1 MSEGSDQPFRDT
13 HGTTPAASG
22 DANEMRNSRPAPLK
36 VTAASIRAF
45 IQYFATDIIG
55 VKYTIP
61 RDCIAANK
69 ALAEALFYRRIA
81 PYVFRYHDVSQRR
94 LDDYWRLQCQRCRFV
109 DPKAYYV
116 MEKFLIK
123 AEPSEGSDV
132 TVNSLT
138 PAASSKPG
146 EEKSTS
152 SPLRRK
158 GPPGGGGA
166 SSNPTP
172 QLMPCLC
179 YYCQTLSMSQRLQR
193 LPVFE
198 EGMRGEHFA
207 RSSRVLSW
215 LRLAVTPR
223 EMASYLTLACKWIL
237 RDAID
242 VSGSRS
248 IIGADEMVP
257 LFTMV
262 LVHAQIPNI
271 HMILRIL
278 TDFGDYDEQGDVSYC
293 VANLE
298 GSMRFLMDFS
308 PEEISAHI
316 HQTFQN
322 TAMYGSIVQSIMGT
336 TVSSTA
342 PITSAA
348 TTSVLSPSE
357 LPLISTTTIGSTL
370 GTQLGNEKVNHS
382 NLVVPHA
389 ASPSPTAEVPAT
401 GLSTIASAVG
411 IASSS
416 HVPSSVLTTPYV
428 ISKPSAVRNVA
439 ETRKQED
446 QEAMEQLG
454 EWLRDQKTMEDTI
467 AILQSDGWML

>member
-1 MSEGSDQPFRDT
+1 
-13 HGTTPAASG
+13 
-22 DANEMRNSRPAPLK
+22 MRFSVALK

-81 PYVFRYHDVSQRR
+81 PYVFRYHDVPQRR

-109 DPKAYYV
+109 DPNAYYV

-123 AEPSEGSDV
+123 AVASEGSDV

-138 PAASSKPG
+138 PATSSKPG

-179 YYCQTLSMSQRLQR
+179 YYCQTLSLSQRLQR

-223 EMASYLTLACKWIL
+223 
-237 RDAID
+237 
-242 VSGSRS
+242 
-248 IIGADEMVP
+248 
-257 LFTMV
+257 
-262 LVHAQIPNI
+262 
-271 HMILRIL
+271 
-278 TDFGDYDEQGDVSYC
+278 
-293 VANLE
+293 
-298 GSMRFLMDFS
+298 
-308 PEEISAHI
+308 
-316 HQTFQN
+316 
-322 TAMYGSIVQSIMGT
+322 
-336 TVSSTA
+336 
-342 PITSAA
+342 
-348 TTSVLSPSE
+348 
-357 LPLISTTTIGSTL
+357 
-370 GTQLGNEKVNHS
+370 
-382 NLVVPHA
+382 
-389 ASPSPTAEVPAT
+389 
-401 GLSTIASAVG
+401 
-411 IASSS
+411 
-416 HVPSSVLTTPYV
+416 
-428 ISKPSAVRNVA
+428 VRCCIC
-439 ETRKQED
+439 
-446 QEAMEQLG
+446 L
-454 EWLRDQKTMEDTI
+454 
-467 AILQSDGWML
+467 